1 MNQLRPNLAETAR
14 PRSERRVLAEVR
26 DLAVRLG
33 GRTVLDG
40 VELEVRPGE
49 IVTLIGPN
57 GSGKTTLVRTLL
69 GLVQPSR
76 GTARLG
82 DGVRVGYVPQRFAV
96 DPVLPL
102 KVRRLMTLTHPASR
116 AEIAAAL
123 ERTGV
128 GHLADADVGGLSGGE
143 TQRVLLARALLR
155 RPDLLVLDEPVQGVD
170 HAGEAALYELIARL
184 RDEEGLGVLMV
195 SHDLH
200 VVMAATDQVL
210 CLNGHVCCA
219 GVPAEISAHPEFLR
233 LFGPQVASTLAVYRH
248 RHDHEHDIAGAVVG
262 DTIGDGHD
270 HHHHGHEHHHAHGDH
285 HDHSR
290 GH

>member
-1 MNQLRPNLAETAR
+1 MNQFRPQAVPDRVAAQD
-14 PRSERRVLAEVR
+14 RRVLARVQG
-26 DLAVRLG
+26 LAVRLG

-40 VELEVRPGE
+40 IDLEVRSGE

-69 GLVQPSR
+69 GLVRPTAGQ
-76 GTARLG
+76 ARLG
-82 DGVRVGYVPQRFAV
+82 DGVRVGYVPQRFGV

-102 KVRRLMTLTHPASR
+102 KVRRLMTLTAPAGRREVS
-116 AEIAAAL
+116 AAL

-128 GHLADADVGGLSGGE
+128 AHLLDADVGDLSGGE

-170 HAGEAALYELIARL
+170 HAGEAALYDLIAGL
-184 RDEEGLGVLMV
+184 RDSHGIGVLMV

-200 VVMAATDQVL
+200 VVMAATDRVL

-248 RHDHEHDIAGAVVG
+248 RHDHAHDIAGAVVG
-262 DTIGDGHD
+262 GHD
-270 HHHHGHEHHHAHGDH
+270 HDHGHSHAHPHG
-285 HDHSR
+285 HSHS
-290 GH
+290 GAG